1 MNNFRAYTLVSVST
15 NAPLAHRA
23 PVPPG
28 RVSLGAS
35 TAGNYGLCD
44 RRQRTRG
51 GLTLCIQPNIDVV
64 GAETKQ
70 VAELDGLGQVATSGM
85 AVIDSLLGQAEMS
98 GERSK
103 REELLH
109 VVQYLKAIT

>member
-1 MNNFRAYTLVSVST
+1 
-15 NAPLAHRA
+15 
-23 PVPPG
+23 
-28 RVSLGAS
+28 
-35 TAGNYGLCD
+35 
-44 RRQRTRG
+44 
-51 GLTLCIQPNIDVV
+51 
-64 GAETKQ
+64 